1 MNELD
6 LRGLACPEPVIRTK
20 KYLAALPKGQVKV
33 LVDNA
38 AAFMN
43 VQKLAKSL
51 NCEAVGEE
59 GNGVYSI
66 VISKGEAKE
75 SLAEAGNQCVVLI
88 ASETFGT
95 GDVKLGKK
103 LMQSFLYTLTE
114 KAEPPEKILLLNG
127 GVKNAVQGADCLKNL
142 QILSEKGTEI
152 LVCGTCLDFYNLKE
166 MLAVGRISNMY
177 EIEEE
182 MSKSAKLISL
192 T

>member
-51 NCEAVGEE
+51 NFEAVGEE

-95 GDVKLGKK
+95 GDVTLGKK

-182 MSKSAKLISL
+182 MSKGAKLISL

>member
-6 LRGLACPEPVIRTK
+6 LRGLICPEPVIRTK
-20 KYLAALPKGQVKV
+20 KYLADLSSGQVKV

-51 NCEAVGEE
+51 DCETEVGEK
-59 GNGVYSI
+59 NGVYSI
-66 VISKGEAKE
+66 IIKKSEIKTTMSENV
-75 SLAEAGNQCVVLI
+75 NQFVVLI
-88 ASETFGT
+88 ASETFGN
-95 GDVKLGKK
+95 GDAKLGQK

-114 KAEPPEKILLLNG
+114 KDNPPEKILLLNG
-127 GVKNAVQGADCLKNL
+127 GVKNAVLGADCLKNL
-142 QILSEKGTEI
+142 QILSKKGTEI

-182 MSKSAKLISL
+182 MSQSIKLISL